1 MAYNVFS
8 KNNRLKGKLRFNSS
22 QSTRRGK
29 KPMKRST
36 LKTKEGIAMTELQKA
51 KLDDLLNEVSSQL
64 LREEMKNL

>member
-1 MAYNVFS
+1 
-8 KNNRLKGKLRFNSS
+8 
-22 QSTRRGK
+22 
-29 KPMKRST
+29 MKRST